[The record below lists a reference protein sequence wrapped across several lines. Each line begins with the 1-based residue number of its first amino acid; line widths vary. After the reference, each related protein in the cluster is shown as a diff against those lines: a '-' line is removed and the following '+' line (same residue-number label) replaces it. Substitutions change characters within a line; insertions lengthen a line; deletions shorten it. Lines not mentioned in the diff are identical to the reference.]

1 MQRGAIH
8 VEQNL
13 NIDTWS
19 YFETIV
25 NELGYQ
31 DVVRLYFKRLMVI
44 EKKKRLT
51 RTTFDDGLRNTF
63 RLPNHRDSKFCYQE

>member
-31 DVVRLYFKRLMVI
+31 DVVRLYFKRLMMVI
-44 EKKKRLT
+44 EKKKKIDEDN
-51 RTTFDDGLRNTF
+51 F
-63 RLPNHRDSKFCYQE
+63 

>member
-44 EKKKRLT
+44 EKKKKIDEDN
-51 RTTFDDGLRNTF
+51 F
-63 RLPNHRDSKFCYQE
+63 